1 MTTAVR
7 RITFCAG
14 HRLMKH
20 EGHCAHLHGHNYI
33 VLFHAQADD
42 LDPVGRVIDFGVLK
56 MRLGGWIE
64 THWGHGFICCKDDRE
79 VLDALS
85 TIPGQKLYVL
95 DENPTAENLARHL
108 LEIVAPRELAGTGV
122 RVVRIQLWETENCH
136 VEVSL

>member
-20 EGHCAHLHGHNYI
+20 EGSCAHVHGHNYT
-33 VLFHAQADD
+33 VLFHAQADQ

-64 THWGHGFICCKDDRE
+64 QHWDHGFICSKDDRE

-85 TIPGQKLYVL
+85 TVPGQKLYVL
-95 DENPTAENLARHL
+95 DAPPSAENLAGYL
-108 LEIVAPRELAGTGV
+108 LHTVAPRELADTGV
-122 RVVRIQLWETENCH
+122 RIVRVQLWETENCH
-136 VEVSL
+136 VDVSL